1 MMPLINFTEPLAI
14 ITALALFVLVLLLGK
29 ETKKSVFLAI
39 MLGVF
44 LIIIAGHSFEFSI
57 ANTAEIQNTIARC
70 ITVDFVFIL
79 LSFFSYLWIDDIE
92 AKASKKKSID
102 DSLNWFWS
110 KV

>member
-1 MMPLINFTEPLAI
+1 MPLINFTEPLAI
-14 ITALALFVLVLLLGK
+14 LTALALFVLVLFLGR
-29 ETKKSVFLAI
+29 ETKKSIFLAI

-44 LIIIAGHSFEFSI
+44 LLIIAGHTIEFSI
-57 ANTAEIQNTIARC
+57 VDEIEIQNIYARC

-79 LSFFSYLWIDDIE
+79 LSFMSYLWIDDIE
-92 AKASKKKSID
+92 SKTGKKKSID